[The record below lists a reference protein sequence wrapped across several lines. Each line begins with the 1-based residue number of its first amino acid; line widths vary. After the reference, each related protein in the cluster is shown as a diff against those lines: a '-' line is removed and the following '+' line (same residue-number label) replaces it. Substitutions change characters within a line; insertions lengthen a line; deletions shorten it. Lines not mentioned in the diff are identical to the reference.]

1 LEIKNKNV
9 KPSLKRIKQP
19 QENKNQEQ
27 NILSEGINI
36 EKGNKIKSLST
47 RK

>member
-1 LEIKNKNV
+1 MKA
-9 KPSLKRIKQP
+9 SLKRIKQA

-36 EKGNKIKSLST
+36 EKGSKIT
-47 RK
+47 VYY